1 MAQDALAFASAA
13 LHARTKKLNSVTAE
27 NAATRQ
33 RLEQRRGARSALA
46 CECAYLAAAP
56 PAPPPP
62 PPAAAAAAAA
72 ATSPLERHQQR
83 QHHLQGLLGAREE
96 ALRALA
102 FRRLQHAFML
112 ARLEANEAVL
122 ARYLAEAEAAL
133 A

>member
-13 LHARTKKLNSVTAE
+13 LHARTKALNIVTAE

-62 PPAAAAAAAA
+62 PAAAAPAAA

>member
-1 MAQDALAFASAA
+1 MAQDALEIVTAA
-13 LHARTKKLNSVTAE
+13 LHGRTKALNSVTAE

-33 RLEQRRGARSALA
+33 RLEHRRGARSALA
-46 CECAYLAAAP
+46 CALASLTAAP
-56 PAPPPP
+56 PAPPP
-62 PPAAAAAAAA
+62 AAAASA
-72 ATSPLERHQQR
+72 PLERQ

-112 ARLEANEAVL
+112 ARLEANEAAL